1 MPPLVEHLVVVEGGD
16 GAGEFLAQPR
26 AFEQAFEIV
35 FLPESCVGGLGE
47 QLLQLA
53 ILGLGRIFAR
63 KEFLPGSGIGVPQF
77 QGFLE
82 YGTYHGAFACGLT
95 EFGPAAWRYVLLDWF
110 DWVLVCLA
118 RGRQMGIG

>member
-47 QLLQLA
+47 QLFQLA